1 MTVSPRDIQSPHYCY
16 RAQSYG
22 KIFKKPNYKTNYNT
36 ENQLININ
44 QFTIYSV
51 YNKLLYN
58 D

>member
-44 QFTIYSV
+44 QFTLYSA
-51 YNKLLYN
+51 NN
-58 D
+58 